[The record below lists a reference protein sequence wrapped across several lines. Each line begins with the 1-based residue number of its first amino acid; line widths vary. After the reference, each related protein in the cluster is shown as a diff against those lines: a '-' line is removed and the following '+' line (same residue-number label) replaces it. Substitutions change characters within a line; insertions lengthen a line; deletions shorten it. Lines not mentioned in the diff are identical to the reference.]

1 MESNISKI
9 EKEEEENYEKMTFP
23 IIAEESKANAILNEI
38 LSNKLAIIG
47 IDTEAALEMSRFGIL
62 CLIQVINNILIYLS
76 YRYHIMIKFSFL
88 IC

>member
-9 EKEEEENYEKMTFP
+9 EKEEGKNYEKMTFP
-23 IIAEESKANAILNEI
+23 IIDEESKANAILNEI

-62 CLIQVINNILIYLS
+62 CLIQVINNILIY
-76 YRYHIMIKFSFL
+76 FL
-88 IC
+88 